1 MSPTGRTAAAPAPF
15 EVRRNTLLSAVLG
28 ITAAAMA
35 IAYLGR
41 ASSRGTTLDWV
52 ICLVMTAIA
61 VIQLVALVDARTPLL
76 VADDQGIRVR
86 LGGEWLGLPWGTVEQ
101 VVVEER
107 DTPVPDGRLVVV
119 PRHLAGALQA
129 LLPSS
134 RRAAAWQ
141 RRLHGAPLTIPLSIG
156 TRSTGGSASAELR
169 TLAAGRTEVVSLRGR
184 ERAHLHGQQLE
195 AAQGTPRDPAPNE
208 PVLVSVPV
216 PADLPRVADP
226 VAAVRA
232 ARQVMRADVVRDRR
246 PRIATPLPARIE
258 HTDLTRPEPQLV
270 AVDPVIGPMLID
282 ARTRAGLTTDAL
294 SERTRIRPHVLDA
307 MEIDDFA
314 PCGGDFYAR
323 GHLRTLARF
332 LGLDADALTDAY
344 DEHYSHGPINA
355 RRVFDAELATG
366 ISGGMRAA
374 SGGPRWSLL
383 VGAVLAL
390 VMVWGAARFFT
401 EAPAEVTAPD
411 AGGSA
416 GLAANRTP
424 ITSPLTT
431 TRKVSVKAIG
441 GRTRV
446 VIRDR
451 TGAVL
456 WRGVLHRGQRHGV
469 AGVAPFSVHAT
480 NGAAARI
487 RLGGAWR
494 GPVGM
499 LPEPAVREVG

>member
-1 MSPTGRTAAAPAPF
+1 MSTTDRIAATPAPF
-15 EVRRNTLLSAVLG
+15 EIRRNTLLSAVLG
-28 ITAAAMA
+28 ITAAATA

-52 ICLVMTAIA
+52 ICLVLTAVA

-86 LGGEWLGLPWGTVEQ
+86 LGGEWLGLPWSTVEQ

-107 DTPVPDGRLVVV
+107 DTPVRDGRLVVV
-119 PRHLAGALQA
+119 PRQFDAALQA

-156 TRSTGGSASAELR
+156 TRSTGDSVSGELR
-169 TLAAGRTEVVSLRGR
+169 TLAGGRTEVVSLRGR
-184 ERAHLHGQQLE
+184 ERAHLDGQHLE
-195 AAQGTPRDPAPNE
+195 TAQVTLRAQAPNG
-208 PVLVSVPV
+208 PVSM

-232 ARQVMRADVVRDRR
+232 ARKVMRVDVVRDSR
-246 PRIATPLPARIE
+246 PRIATPIPARIE
-258 HTDLTRPEPQLV
+258 PSDLLPPEAQLV

-282 ARTRAGLTTDAL
+282 ARTRAGLTTDEL

-307 MEIDDFA
+307 MEVDDFD

-323 GHLRTLARF
+323 GHLRTLARY
-332 LGLDADALTDAY
+332 LGLDADVLTDAY
-344 DEHYSHGPINA
+344 DEYYSHGPINA

-383 VGAVLAL
+383 VGAVLVL
-390 VMVWGAARFFT
+390 LMVWGAARFFT
-401 EAPAEVTAPD
+401 EAPAEVTASG

-469 AGVAPFSVHAT
+469 AGVAPFSVHAS
-480 NGAAARI
+480 NGAVARI
-487 RLGGAWR
+487 RLGNSWR
-494 GPVGM
+494 GSVGM
-499 LPEPAVREVG
+499 LPAPAGREIG